1 MAGEKTLR
9 GYTMP
14 LDLQRFDRFHW
25 MVSDDHLER
34 IAARL
39 DGMRR
44 VSLLTAQM
52 EANLSPVDERSYRA
66 GLAGAV
72 EGGLYRPSPRGMEEA
87 RQVV

>member
-1 MAGEKTLR
+1 
-9 GYTMP
+9 
-14 LDLQRFDRFHW
+14 
-25 MVSDDHLER
+25 
-34 IAARL
+34 
-39 DGMRR
+39 MRR

-66 GLAGAV
+66 GLTGAV